1 MRSREYGQFCGLAR
15 AAEVLGQRWALLIL
29 RDLLVRPQRYSD
41 LLAGLPGIPTN
52 MLATRLKEFEQD
64 GLVVREARSGA
75 DRSVVYRA
83 TDRAAAL
90 QPAFAAIARWGAAEM
105 REPRPDEVFTEAA
118 LVSALRSGI
127 DPAHRPAQRC
137 TVQVS
142 VGAAVAH
149 AILDGGV
156 EVRPGVHPDP
166 DLTVIAGLAFR
177 DVLAHR
183 IAPEDAVAEGAVE
196 LVGDRSVFAEFV
208 AAFHVPLDA

>member
-15 AAEVLGQRWALLIL
+15 AAELLGQRWALLIL

-105 REPRPDEVFTEAA
+105 REPRPGEVFTEAA
-118 LVSALRSGI
+118 LVSALRSGVS
-127 DPAHRPAQRC
+127 PGQRPARRRVYQ
-137 TVQVS
+137 VQV
-142 VGAAVAH
+142 GDAAAH
-149 AILDGGV
+149 TVVDRDGV

-166 DLTVIAGLAFR
+166 DLTIVAGLGFR

-183 IAPEDAVAEGAVE
+183 IAPEDAVAGGAVE
-196 LVGDRSVFAEFV
+196 LVGDRSAFAEFV
-208 AAFHVPLDA
+208 AAFHVPLD

>member
-15 AAEVLGQRWALLIL
+15 AAELLGQRWALLIL

-75 DRSVVYRA
+75 DRSIVYRA

-90 QPAFAAIARWGAAEM
+90 QPAFAAIARWGAAQM
-105 REPRPDEVFTEAA
+105 REPRPGEVFTEAA

-127 DPAHRPAQRC
+127 DPAHRPARRR
-137 TVQVS
+137 TVQVG

-156 EVRPGVHPDP
+156 EVLPGAHPDP
-166 DLTVIAGLAFR
+166 DLTVIAGLGFR

-183 IAPEDAVAEGAVE
+183 IALEDAVAEGAVE
-196 LVGDRSVFAEFV
+196 LVGDRSAFADLV